1 MNQQVQEVH
10 SAPPS
15 SPPRFSKESQ
25 PDPIGDDGGGGGRY
39 SASNYTYHRAYEHNA
54 SPLARAYS
62 TESNDP
68 AATTTTLSPHQLFS
82 TPPSYQHDSRSDS
95 YAGESGGGRGGPP
108 PSFSS
113 SAAAASS
120 SSSSNTLKKSA
131 LRTWLRRHGA
141 DWAHHV
147 LLERGCETIWEVQN
161 QFRCVRVHVRLYMYY
176 YVRRSYLY
184 ANVAVTSKRVNDR
197 SMCINK
203 LSLAHRSSIISPH
216 IDVLTL
222 FPLTQP
228 HPLPPLMSTTAR
240 SPHRS
245 MWEINALELPEP
257 TRSCLIRLL
266 GIPQYTWG
274 EGKAGESEQRK
285 EEVD

>member
-39 SASNYTYHRAYEHNA
+39 SASNYTYRRAYEHNA

-216 IDVLTL
+216 LDI
-222 FPLTQP
+222 
-228 HPLPPLMSTTAR
+228 HSLPPHTTPSTASTDVHHRALASQVHVGDQCVGIAR
-240 SPHRS
+240 AHTVLPHSAARHS
-245 MWEINALELPEP
+245 AVH
-257 TRSCLIRLL
+257 L
-266 GIPQYTWG
+266 GRG
-274 EGKAGESEQRK
+274 
-285 EEVD
+285 